1 MSSNKCE
8 IVKTETGNR
17 SGIQTSFEIKVCT
30 RRRSWVQQTV
40 DQRRRV
46 VVARLGLQ
54 LGVEVE
60 LNSLILC

>member
-1 MSSNKCE
+1 MTHGEEARDWLYRARARADSL
-8 IVKTETGNR
+8 VLRTWA
-17 SGIQTSFEIKVCT
+17 

-40 DQRRRV
+40 DQRMRV

-54 LGVEVE
+54 LGVKLE